1 MNVVLL
7 PPADAELEEAVD
19 YYNDQIAG
27 LGDEF
32 LRAFLSTTH
41 YISQAPMA
49 WKQVGKHTRRIN
61 INRFP
66 YLILYVV
73 DGDDILITC
82 VAHQHRN
89 PTYYLDK

>member
-7 PPADAELEEAVD
+7 PPADAELKEAVD

-32 LRAFLSTTH
+32 FRAFLSTAH
-41 YISQAPMA
+41 YICQAPMA